1 MATGQH
7 ILDKLKKMKEGE
19 AEPAPEPMADGRGM
33 FVMSGVKIG
42 IVSKDAGLIEQLVAT
57 GRIVSSVD
65 PIGTSGARF
74 HVALRLRD
82 LFEGAQVRGMKSPT
96 VGDAGGGGAP
106 SSDITGYQL
115 DCLRMVGRVRAA
127 MPKPYMA
134 DVLEHAICW
143 DSWHPA
149 APGDLDYRIKILQC
163 AIDHA
168 GAALHYIPEESVMQ
182 RWSHEKWR
190 EARQSAPPVRSRI
203 RVARD

>member
-7 ILDKLKKMKEGE
+7 ILDKLKKAKEGTVD
-19 AEPAPEPMADGRGM
+19 PAPEPTADGRGI

-57 GRIVSSVD
+57 GRIVSPVD
-65 PIGTSGARF
+65 PVGTSGARF

-82 LFEGAQVRGMKSPT
+82 LFEGAQVRGMRSPAI
-96 VGDAGGGGAP
+96 GDAGGGVP

-115 DCLRMVGRVRAA
+115 DCLRMVGRMRAA
-127 MPKPYMA
+127 MPKPYMV
-134 DVLEHAICW
+134 DVLEHAVCW
-143 DSWHPA
+143 DSWHPS

-182 RWSHEKWR
+182 RWRHELWQ
-190 EARQSAPPVRSRI
+190 EVRQSAPPVRSRI
-203 RVARD
+203 RAARD

>member
-7 ILDKLKKMKEGE
+7 ILDKLKKMKDGE
-19 AEPAPEPMADGRGM
+19 AEQPQPMAGDRGM

-42 IVSKDAGLIEQLVAT
+42 IVSVDAGLIEQLVAT
-57 GRIVSSVD
+57 GRIVSPVD

-82 LFEGAQVRGMKSPT
+82 LFEGAQIRGMKSPT
-96 VGDAGGGGAP
+96 IGDAGGGGAP
-106 SSDITGYQL
+106 TSDITGYQL

-134 DVLEHAICW
+134 DVLERAICW
-143 DSWHPA
+143 DSWHPS